1 MATIDKKILIVE
13 DDKSF
18 LWILKQSF
26 ESEGFSVILAPDGEA
41 GLDMAEKEKPDLI
54 LADILMPKMDGI
66 TMGKKLKE
74 KNIPSQIIFLTNLKD
89 VDHINNAVELGK
101 ETDYII
107 KSDVHVDQIIDM
119 AKKRL
124 GLK

>member
-26 ESEGFSVILAPDGEA
+26 ESDGFSVISASDGES
-41 GLDMAEKEKPDLI
+41 GLDLAEKEKPDLI

-74 KNIPSQIIFLTNLKD
+74 KNISSQLIFLTNLKD
-89 VDHINNAVELGK
+89 VEHINNVVELGK
-101 ETDYII
+101 ETDYVI
-107 KSDVHVDQIIDM
+107 KSDIHVDQIIDM
-119 AKKRL
+119 VKKRL
-124 GLK
+124 NVK